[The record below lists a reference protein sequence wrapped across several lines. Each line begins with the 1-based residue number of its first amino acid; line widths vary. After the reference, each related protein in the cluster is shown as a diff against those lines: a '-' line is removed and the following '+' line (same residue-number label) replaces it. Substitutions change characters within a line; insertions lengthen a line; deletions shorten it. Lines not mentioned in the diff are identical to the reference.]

1 MNDIDIDA
9 HIEDLERRLAKL
21 KRLEKLRQEVAAL
34 EATNIAASKSTRTM
48 GIISDEVCG
57 KFCLGLDRLRSANR
71 QEEVS
76 VPRQVFFYLCR
87 ELREIPFAAIGRYS
101 CRNHGTVIHGRRSIL
116 NRIDTDPEFARTVA
130 ELAEAC
136 KAKLA
141 A

>member
-9 HIEDLERRLAKL
+9 HIEGLERRLAKL

-57 KFCLGLDRLRSANR
+57 KFCLGLDLLRSTNR
-71 QEEVS
+71 QEDVS

-87 ELREIPFAAIGRYS
+87 ELLQIPFKSIGRYS
-101 CRNHGTVIHGRRSIL
+101 CRNHGTVIHGRRSVM
-116 NRIDTDPEFARTVA
+116 NRMDTDPELAHTVA
-130 ELAEAC
+130 ELSQAC